1 MILLIHALEDF
12 MKSSLKDVPHIFHNE
27 FLETVK
33 QNHSSIVQKYKE
45 ILKIQ
50 SQMPSTLKV
59 FVDKFV
65 HNKGDLSSESFNIGK
80 SPTLVNPLL
89 SFLYYSTSFLVHAWY
104 MTNSNLKTFYQK
116 QNGKRKI
123 SVEGCSGSTWHSNFR
138 ISFCTKHE
146 TWWMVE

>member
-1 MILLIHALEDF
+1 MVLLIHALEDF

-89 SFLYYSTSFLVHAWY
+89 SFLYYSTSFLVHA
-104 MTNSNLKTFYQK
+104 
-116 QNGKRKI
+116 
-123 SVEGCSGSTWHSNFR
+123 
-138 ISFCTKHE
+138 
-146 TWWMVE
+146 